1 MLNSKY
7 WQERYQTNQTGWDAG
22 TITTPIKEYI
32 DQLNNKS
39 IRILI
44 PGCGNAHE
52 AAYLWQQGFKNVF
65 LLDYAEAPLTN
76 FSNQYPDFP
85 KQQLLLKDFFAL
97 DEKFDLILEQ
107 TFFCA
112 LDPQLREAYVEK
124 MHQTLNP
131 EGKLAGVLFNCE
143 FEKQGPPFGGTKS
156 EYQALFEGYF
166 DIAKM
171 EECYNSIQPRKGN
184 ELFVVLCPKK
194 SVNNA

>member
-1 MLNSKY
+1 MLSSLY

-22 TITTPIKEYI
+22 AITTPIKEYI
-32 DQLNNKS
+32 DQIKDKS

-65 LLDYAEAPLTN
+65 LLDYVEEPLKN
-76 FSNQYPDFP
+76 FSKHYPDFP
-85 KQQLLLKDFFAL
+85 KNQLLLKDFFEL
-97 DEKFDLILEQ
+97 NEKFDLILEQ

-112 LDPQLREAYVEK
+112 LDPQLRASYAEK
-124 MHQTLNP
+124 MFKSLKTD
-131 EGKLAGVLFNCE
+131 GKLAGVMFNCE

-156 EYQALFEGYF
+156 EYQALFERYF
-166 DIAKM
+166 DILKM